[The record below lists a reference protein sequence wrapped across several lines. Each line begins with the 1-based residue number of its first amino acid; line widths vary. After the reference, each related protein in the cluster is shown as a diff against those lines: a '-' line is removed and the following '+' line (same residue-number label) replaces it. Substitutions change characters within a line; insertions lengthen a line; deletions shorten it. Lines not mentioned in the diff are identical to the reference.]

1 MVWNIIVKLL
11 FNSVP
16 SLSRNGWLPESKD
29 QVSPEGEIS
38 LDRAKEN
45 MAKLKTTLTSIFRKV
60 FLDFLFTE
68 NVATF
73 PKTRK
78 TNCRQTRLLSIF
90 ALIWFLN
97 FQTLQIL
104 RRESEEQC
112 LSQDAL
118 YQHKPWTFLS
128 IVLQIKFLRK
138 DQGYRVGTRKCMNG
152 KFSASL

>member
-1 MVWNIIVKLL
+1 MLFRSPVTNTITIIVNITIIIVGAVWMDAKIQIAHLNQQL
-11 FNSVP
+11 NW
-16 SLSRNGWLPESKD
+16 SLSFLW
-29 QVSPEGEIS
+29 
-38 LDRAKEN
+38 
-45 MAKLKTTLTSIFRKV
+45 LTSYLFGCIIWTKYFYIVLNCLLWVKAIMRILQFFRKV

-104 RRESEEQC
+104 RRKTEEQC

-118 YQHKPWTFLS
+118 YQHKPWTF
-128 IVLQIKFLRK
+128 
-138 DQGYRVGTRKCMNG
+138 
-152 KFSASL
+152 